1 MDQKKATQ
9 LVSENYELWKKIG
22 DYNNTINLMKKKIIT
37 NEKIIYKSC
46 IHDWEYD
53 ESCGPYDRIKYKCKK
68 CSLFRSSYMY
78 S

>member
-1 MDQKKATQ
+1 MNEKKGNQ
-9 LVSENYELWKKIG
+9 LVSENYELWEKIA
-22 DYNNTINLMKKKIIT
+22 DYNNSISLMKKKIRA

-46 IHDWEYD
+46 MHDWVYD

-68 CSLFRSSYMY
+68 CCLFRSAYMY